1 MKGKPTITEIL
12 NYLLLDE
19 KIRPSELARRTG
31 VPQPTIHRMV
41 AGTCPKP
48 HMASIRP
55 IAEYFGLTPEQ
66 LKGEELIPGLNM
78 FKLDGLDGWAK
89 IPLVA
94 WKQLSTWPK
103 QEYQYAI
110 TERGVTTKKRTQ
122 IMTFTDANV
131 KRKAFAVY
139 ANDNSMEPEFL
150 ETTLL
155 IFDPEKSIEDNSFI
169 LIRLENGEVYFRQ
182 VLIKDG
188 QRYYRPLNPD
198 IDQTP
203 QAINYN
209 DEIIGVLIQ
218 TKRDY

>member
-41 AGTCPKP
+41 TGTCPRP
-48 HMASIRP
+48 HMASIKP
-55 IAEYFGLTPEQ
+55 IAEYFGLTPGQ

-103 QEYQYAI
+103 QEYQYSV
-110 TERGVTTKKRTQ
+110 TEHGVATKKRDQT
-122 IMTFTDANV
+122 MTYTDANV
-131 KRKAFAVY
+131 KREAFAVY
-139 ANDNSMEPEFL
+139 VNDKSMGPEFS
-150 ETTLL
+150 EITLL
-155 IFDPEKSIEDNSFI
+155 IFDPEKAVENDSLM
-169 LIRLENGEVYFRQ
+169 LIRLENGEVLFRQ
-182 VLIKDG
+182 VLVKDG
-188 QRYYRPLNPD
+188 QRYYRSLNPD
-198 IDQTP
+198 FDQTP